1 MKKAYLGLL
10 LILIAAV
17 ILILTRNQR
26 PLINSKPEISGN
38 QSPTNQQL
46 RNSPSS
52 VKTTSIFQPP
62 LTRAVER
69 VTKKPFGIYITP
81 ADSPIQPERF
91 KGYHTGADFEIFSDE
106 LNVAVS
112 VHAICSGKLKLKE
125 FASGYGGVVA
135 QACELNKEPIT
146 VIYGHLKLSSI
157 ILDVGADINA
167 GEVIGILG
175 ADQSRETDGERR
187 HLHLGIHQGIGI
199 NIRGYV
205 NSQPELVNW
214 IDPCLYVCHD

>member
-1 MKKAYLGLL
+1 MKKVYFGLL
-10 LILIAAV
+10 LLLIAVV
-17 ILILTRNQR
+17 ILILTRNYQV
-26 PLINSKPEISGN
+26 LINTQSEISGN
-38 QSPTNQQL
+38 QSLTNQQPSS
-46 RNSPSS
+46 SPSN
-52 VKTTSIFQPP
+52 VKTTNIFQPP
-62 LTRAVER
+62 LPRAAKR
-69 VTKKPFGIYITP
+69 VTKKLFGIYITP
-81 ADSPIQPERF
+81 ANSPIQPERF

-106 LNVAVS
+106 LNAAVS

-125 FASGYGGVVA
+125 FASGYGGVVV

-157 ILDVGADINA
+157 TVRVGENIGA
-167 GEVIGILG
+167 GDAIGILG
-175 ADQSRETDGERR
+175 ANQSKETDGERK
-187 HLHLGIHQGIGI
+187 HLHLGIHQGTGI